1 MENEHFQKLAT
12 EAFEGY
18 MRAMEVRKQKQIFN
32 LITMDVDAVARSF
45 GLKEKPDVDV
55 RKSSVLIIKYR
66 ISANLCS
73 QRIFRFSCT
82 NFI

>member
-1 MENEHFQKLAT
+1 MQNPEFHKLAV

-45 GLKEKPDVDV
+45 GLEEKPDVDV
-55 RKSSVLIIKYR
+55 RKLSRLQLLLLIMASDK
-66 ISANLCS
+66 SL
-73 QRIFRFSCT
+73 
-82 NFI
+82 